1 MQRLTG
7 RHQRG
12 RTIEGFPGHSRAPG
26 DSSPVELHGNEKGK
40 RAEKR
45 KGTLE
50 RPSGV
55 RSANENLRWTFVF
68 HAGHVDTFLPL
79 GRNGT
84 RRTTGRAS
92 AMRQSLSPRFRNK
105 PVDA

>member
-1 MQRLTG
+1 M
-7 RHQRG
+7 
-12 RTIEGFPGHSRAPG
+12 
-26 DSSPVELHGNEKGK
+26 ELHGNEKGK

-45 KGTLE
+45 EGTLE